1 MAHLLLSVRY
11 NRSCNI
17 KIMCKYTTKSVFPD
31 SLDWCVGVGVC
42 TSVCLCVLQGRRESR
57 GVRRREK
64 QAERRVVKQYFRKM
78 PFVCPCGTWI
88 NTVGYGQILIFI
100 REDSVDHKPTTSSQS
115 QGKSTGILAL
125 IWDHSSRAVGRIP
138 EGQWLE

>member
-1 MAHLLLSVRY
+1 M
-11 NRSCNI
+11 
-17 KIMCKYTTKSVFPD
+17 
-31 SLDWCVGVGVC
+31 
-42 TSVCLCVLQGRRESR
+42 
-57 GVRRREK
+57 
-64 QAERRVVKQYFRKM
+64 KQYFRKM